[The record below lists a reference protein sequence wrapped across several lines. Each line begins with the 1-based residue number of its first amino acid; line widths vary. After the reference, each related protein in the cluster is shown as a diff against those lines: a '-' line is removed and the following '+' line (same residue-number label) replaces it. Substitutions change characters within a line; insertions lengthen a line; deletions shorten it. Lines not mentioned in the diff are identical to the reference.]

1 MDCLKSLGNAYGMG
15 RTRVKELANAV
26 KNYDG
31 AEQECLDDF
40 KDGEKN
46 WDSEK
51 IREKI
56 AKKATGFKASV
67 IVTFDSYGVSGHEN
81 HQSCGKALREFKMD
95 SVRVLRLES
104 VSILRKFTATLDLI
118 STFLR
123 PYPFVS
129 EKKFLAFWHANIT
142 PIFLTSFT

>member
-1 MDCLKSLGNAYGMG
+1 MG

-56 AKKATGFKASV
+56 AKKATDFKASV

-104 VSILRKFTATLDLI
+104 VSIFRKFTATLDLI

-123 PYPFVS
+123 PHPFVS
-129 EKKFLAFWHANIT
+129 NQKFF
-142 PIFLTSFT
+142 